1 LTVAIEGEESPYT
14 ASKRSLIS
22 LCDFLFQKQESNHR
36 PSLLFL
42 YFSKIR
48 GQVRFH
54 THSKQNFE
62 SDSAEISTVAVYE
75 NVLHDSKFL
84 LR

>member
-1 LTVAIEGEESPYT
+1 
-14 ASKRSLIS
+14 
-22 LCDFLFQKQESNHR
+22 
-36 PSLLFL
+36 LLFL
-42 YFSKIR
+42 HFSKIR
-48 GQVRFH
+48 GHVRFH
-54 THSKQNFE
+54 TQSKQNYK